1 MFGRGCWIEKYGGW
15 SEPAGWTAD
24 PYGGE
29 VGAPKKLCA
38 VDGALGALDSSNGLS
53 SVIGEPAPPMPMP
66 DRGEIG
72 GGSHTCGGDVGGG
85 GGGC

>member
-1 MFGRGCWIEKYGGW
+1 MI
-15 SEPAGWTAD
+15 EPAVWTAD

-29 VGAPKKLCA
+29 VGPPIKLCA
-38 VDGALGALDSSNGLS
+38 VDGAVGALDSSEGLS
-53 SVIGEPAPPMPMP
+53 SVIGEPALPMPMP

-72 GGSHTCGGDVGGG
+72 GGSDTCGGNVEGG